1 MFGIFVHYS
10 TRPIYDV
17 SKKLFCWPPSVDIFK
32 ILPRFLWQPLLRHWK
47 EVDNTNLVVFMY
59 IKRDNRM
66 AGRRGRQNA
75 YAWQK
80 WQAMTITYVFCRDIH
95 LTLKFTSLYRKIP
108 FKAEWSLA
116 KSWFKQ
122 NYCHACYTRF
132 AVFFPLPSGC
142 VIMFS
147 KSERTQQYG
156 RGKKKANLV

>member
-17 SKKLFCWPPSVDIFK
+17 SMNLFCWPPSVDIFN
-32 ILPRFLWQPLLRHWK
+32 ILPGFLWQPLLRHWK

-66 AGRRGRQNA
+66 AERRGRQNA
-75 YAWQK
+75 CAWQK
-80 WQAMTITYVFCRDIH
+80 WQVMTITYAFCRDIH
-95 LTLKFTSLYRKIP
+95 LTLKFTSLYRNIP
-108 FKAEWSLA
+108 FKGEWSLA

-142 VIMFS
+142 VIKFT
-147 KSERTQQYG
+147 KSELTQQHG
-156 RGKKKANLV
+156 RGKKKANLG